1 MKRHYILKHN
11 VYQTGFSTILP
22 EVMYDFQSRERK
34 AKTMLA
40 ILKDRL
46 AGSLSDL
53 RVLDTGASTGIIAN
67 FLSDHFGL
75 VAGIDIDTAAVSF
88 SRQTFTR
95 KNLCFQVGDSM
106 NIPCPAN
113 AFDVVIC
120 THVYEHVPDS
130 GRLME
135 EIYRVLKPE
144 GWCYFT
150 AGNRLNV
157 IEPHYGLPLLS
168 CLPRPLAHLYMQ
180 LTGKGDYYYEKHY
193 ALGGLQRLVGAFRRI
208 DYTKKII
215 ADPAAFY
222 ADYMLPAGSA
232 KAAIARLT
240 ARYAYWLLPTYI
252 WMLQKP

>member
-1 MKRHYILKHN
+1 MKKSRG
-11 VYQTGFSTILP
+11 YQYNFSQILP
-22 EVMYDFQSRERK
+22 DAMYDRESREKK
-34 AKTMLA
+34 ARTMVA
-40 ILKDRL
+40 VLKDFIQTDCQ
-46 AGSLSDL
+46 SLKAIDI
-53 RVLDTGASTGIIAN
+53 GCSTGIITN
-67 FLSDHFGL
+67 YLSKYFGK
-75 VAGIDIDTAAVSF
+75 VIGIDIDKNAVEF
-88 SRQTFTR
+88 AMHNFHKNNLEFT
-95 KNLCFQVGDSM
+95 LCDSM
-106 NIPCPAN
+106 DIKYPENT
-113 AFDVVIC
+113 FDIAIC
-120 THVYEHVPDS
+120 AHVYEHVPDS

-144 GWCYFT
+144 GWCYFA

-168 CLPRPLAHLYMQ
+168 WLPRPLAHRYMQ
-180 LTGKGDYYYEKHY
+180 LTGKGDCYYEKHCS
-193 ALGGLQRLVGAFRRI
+193 LGGLQRLVGAFRRI